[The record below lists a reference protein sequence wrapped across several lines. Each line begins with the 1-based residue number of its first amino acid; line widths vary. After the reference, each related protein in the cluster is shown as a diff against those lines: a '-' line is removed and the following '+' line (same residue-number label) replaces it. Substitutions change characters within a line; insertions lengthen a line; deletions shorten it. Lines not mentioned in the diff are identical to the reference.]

1 MQRTSKPSAHIVA
14 PVLRATLSA
23 TLIAILATTHA
34 WAQSTPAVSQAG
46 AQAFEATTGGI
57 NPMTG
62 RPLSEE
68 ELHRQL
74 NKSKLMTQLGQE
86 QVKQAQNAADLTL
99 ANLRAETEKAR
110 ARAETLAQLPTNAKA
125 GGVTTIKP
133 MPMPA
138 PNSNAG
144 LNTGLIRGP
153 AQPAG
158 AAPSGSL
165 SGGWGQTM
173 PAPQAVAKASGT
185 IRIGDETL
193 DVAASAPITA
203 PAQVQWVDSQTR
215 QVARAGSPLQPI
227 QVQPANGVL
236 GAPIIP
242 SMVPAI
248 GPSGQSQ

>member
-1 MQRTSKPSAHIVA
+1 MQLTRKASSHIVA
-14 PVLRATLSA
+14 SVLSA
-23 TLIAILATTHA
+23 PLIALLATSHA
-34 WAQSTPAVSQAG
+34 WAQSTPAVTQTG
-46 AQAFEATTGGI
+46 AQAFEATPGGI

-99 ANLRAETEKAR
+99 ANLRAETEKTR
-110 ARAETLAQLPTNAKA
+110 ARAETLAQLPTIAKT

-133 MPMPA
+133 TPLPA
-138 PNSNAG
+138 PNANAG
-144 LNTGLIRGP
+144 LNSGS

-158 AAPSGSL
+158 APPSGSP
-165 SGGWGQTM
+165 STGGWGQTM
-173 PAPQAVAKASGT
+173 PASQAVAKASGT
-185 IRIGDETL
+185 IRIGDETQ
-193 DVAASAPITA
+193 DVATSAPIAA

-227 QVQPANGVL
+227 QVQPATGVL
-236 GAPIIP
+236 GIP
-242 SMVPAI
+242 AIPGMVPAI